1 VKAINYIERCN
12 LYEKFDLLNKIDFNF
27 LLYKLSIIST
37 TMSASNN
44 NTASM
49 SLKTP
54 QSNNNN
60 TKSLEVSSQ
69 YIYNNTTTMQFTQ
82 SQTNP
87 LEYCIGNDTYVVF
100 ETQPKFKIV
109 TRNPAKD
116 NYEIMLKELMNGKQK
131 VLKKYVKLYTS
142 DPKPMEKLPFYKQ
155 FRLDWITEEKA
166 NNGEDWTPS
175 SHDERYFASKVITQI
190 NNEVVK
196 KEELCDMG
204 SYQFSVNLTQRV
216 VKKKDPITQEKIGII
231 KNDWY
236 YELSIKKTMDL
247 AMTLEQNSVDISGL
261 DDCGFVFVK
270 DIWNKMLDMQCRLMP
285 NEYVAGGG
293 FKWNNKKNALGNT
306 HNSPYG
312 SYNADNRISYIEV
325 LYARGGKSKSG
336 KPMPNRIYR
345 KNSNEMVDNPYSWKG
360 QVENLRD
367 CAEMNN
373 IKRYSKMNKTQ
384 LVKALMN
391 M

>member
-1 VKAINYIERCN
+1 
-12 LYEKFDLLNKIDFNF
+12 
-27 LLYKLSIIST
+27 
-37 TMSASNN
+37 MSASNN
-44 NTASM
+44 NTSSM

-69 YIYNNTTTMQFTQ
+69 HIYNNTTTMQFTQ

-131 VLKKYVKLYTS
+131 VLKKYVELYTS
-142 DPKPMEKLPFYKQ
+142 ESNSIEKLPFYKQ

-166 NNGEDWTPS
+166 NKGKDWTPS
-175 SHDERYFASKVITQI
+175 SHDERYFASKVINQI
-190 NNEVVK
+190 NKEVVM

-204 SYQFSVNLTQRV
+204 SIKFSVNLDYRRI
-216 VKKKDPITQEKIGII
+216 KKKDPNSQEKIVVT
-231 KNDWY
+231 KYDWSY
-236 YELSIKKTMDL
+236 TLGIKKTMDL

-261 DDCGFVFVK
+261 DDCSYDFVK
-270 DIWNKMLDMQCRLMP
+270 TIWNEMLAMQCRLMP

-325 LYARGGKSKSG
+325 LYARVGKSRSG
-336 KPMPNRIYR
+336 NPMPNRIYR
-345 KNSNEMVDNPYSWKG
+345 KNSNEMVDNPYSYKG
-360 QVENLRD
+360 QVENLRA